1 MSDTPRAAVMCPA
14 HAIGVVAA
22 EAELDGEVDTA
33 GSFLWSDL
41 FVY

>member
-1 MSDTPRAAVMCPA
+1 MCLA

-22 EAELDGEVDTA
+22 EAELDGEVDTS